1 MRATDFINIYLEAQ
15 TEVEEGVNDPYIFK
29 AVFMAGGPG
38 SGKSFVAKNL
48 FSGFGGMKF
57 LNSDSAFEALM
68 GKANLSLKMPD
79 DEAEPRDA
87 VRGRAKEVTNKQD
100 ELYKQGRLGMI
111 IDGTG
116 REYDKIA
123 KMNLRLQGLGYDTAM
138 VFVNTDIETALARNN
153 KRARTVPTE
162 IATQSWKDVQK
173 NIGRFQQTFGQN
185 MLIIDNSDGQDVQTR
200 IAQVEKTMRQWLSQP
215 PRSRLAQQWIQ
226 QQRENK

>member
-1 MRATDFINIYLEAQ
+1 MRATDFINIYLEQ
-15 TEVEEGVNDPYIFK
+15 LDLEEGVNDPYIFK

-48 FSGFGGMKF
+48 FSQFGGLKF

-79 DEAEPRDA
+79 DEEEPRNA
-87 VRGRAKEVTNKQD
+87 VRDRAKEVTNKQD

-123 KMNLRLQGLGYDTAM
+123 KLNLRLRALGYDTAM
-138 VFVNTDIETALARNN
+138 VFVNTDIETALSRNN
-153 KRARTVPTE
+153 KRSRTVPTE
-162 IATQSWKDVQK
+162 IATASWKDVQK

-200 IAQVEKTMRQWLSQP
+200 IDQVSKSMRQFLSAE
-215 PRSRLAQQWIQ
+215 PRSKLAQQWIQ
-226 QQRENK
+226 QQREPKQ

>member
-1 MRATDFINIYLEAQ
+1 MRATDFINIYLEQ
-15 TEVEEGVNDPYIFK
+15 LDLEEGVNDPYIFK

-48 FSGFGGMKF
+48 FSQFGGLKF

-79 DEAEPRDA
+79 DEEEPRNA
-87 VRGRAKEVTNKQD
+87 VRDRAKEVTNKQD
-100 ELYKQGRLGMI
+100 ELYKQGRLGMV

-123 KMNLRLQGLGYDTAM
+123 KLNLRLRALGYDTAM

-153 KRARTVPTE
+153 KRSRTVPTE
-162 IATQSWKDVQK
+162 IATASWKDVQK

-185 MLIIDNSDGQDVQTR
+185 MLIIDNSDGSDVQTR
-200 IAQVEKTMRQWLSQP
+200 IDQVSKSMRQFLSAE
-215 PRSRLAQQWIQ
+215 PRSKLAQQWIQ
-226 QQRENK
+226 QQREPKQ